1 MTVIY
6 IVILIRFLGLIY
18 SALLM
23 SPPPPANNALSA
35 SNLWTVKY
43 LSDFFL
49 FASMKHPKHSRSI

>member
-18 SALLM
+18 SALLIN
-23 SPPPPANNALSA
+23 PANNALSA